1 MATLA
6 NQGMAY
12 QMSFGQHGSAFKNTA
27 SGNLTPPAGQVIIA
41 IQCLG
46 DTKFDVLTPED
57 ETKCFGVTSSTHGAG
72 SGGVAVDGD
81 NIFGEG
87 MTIYGRWTAVSL
99 AADYAN
105 GGVICYFG
113 E

>member
-1 MATLA
+1 MSRLHNDGKA
-6 NQGMAY
+6 NKMAY
-12 QMSFGQHGSAFKNTA
+12 GQFGSAFKNTN
-27 SGNLTPPAGQVIIA
+27 SGNLTPPTGQVVIA
-41 IQCLG
+41 IQMLG
-46 DTKFDVLTPED
+46 ETKFDVLTPED

>member
-1 MATLA
+1 MSRLHNDGKA
-6 NQGMAY
+6 NKMAY
-12 QMSFGQHGSAFKNTA
+12 GQFGSAFKNTN
-27 SGNLTPPAGQVIIA
+27 SGNLTPPTGQVVIA
-41 IQCLG
+41 IQMLG
-46 DTKFDVLTPED
+46 ETKFDVLTPED

-72 SGGVAVDGD
+72 SGGVAVDSD

>member
-1 MATLA
+1 MALTQVKTLGIA
-6 NQGMAY
+6 ADAVTGAKVADDQIDSEHYVA
-12 QMSFGQHGSAFKNTA
+12 A
-27 SGNLTPPAGQVIIA
+27 SIDHEHLA
-41 IQCLG
+41 
-46 DTKFDVLTPED
+46 DD
-57 ETKCFGVTSSTHGAG
+57 
-72 SGGVAVDGD
+72 AVDGD